1 MRLQKLHVE
10 RLRSLESVSIAPSG
24 DFVLFQG
31 ENGAGKTS
39 LLESVSFLATGRSF
53 LNSRPG
59 HLISDG
65 ASDTLVSGL
74 IQESDNA
81 YQLGIQRDRAGKV
94 SARINGETA
103 KALSELA
110 HRLPFLVVGAEGLG
124 WLAGTPQR
132 RRSILDWGVF
142 HVQKLP
148 GSVFSRYR
156 KALEQRN
163 KALKNDKISQADVAP
178 WDQILAESGQAIVE
192 ARQAYLEQLNEV
204 FQGLA
209 SGVSGLPEIRLH
221 HRVGYS
227 QDKGNLLAALTR
239 GWQRDRVMGMTHSGP
254 HRGDL
259 EILCRGVAA
268 TENLSRGQ
276 QKVLVALIVLSQQQL
291 LWSAH
296 QRRVVLLVDDLAA
309 ELDDHRQTR
318 LWELMTQTGAQVFIT
333 AVDAQRVRP
342 ILDSSRKVQTF
353 HVKRGSVVEVEA

>member
-1 MRLQKLHVE
+1 M
-10 RLRSLESVSIAPSG
+10 
-24 DFVLFQG
+24 
-31 ENGAGKTS
+31 
-39 LLESVSFLATGRSF
+39 
-53 LNSRPG
+53 
-59 HLISDG
+59 
-65 ASDTLVSGL
+65 
-74 IQESDNA
+74 
-81 YQLGIQRDRAGKV
+81 
-94 SARINGETA
+94 
-103 KALSELA
+103 
-110 HRLPFLVVGAEGLG
+110 
-124 WLAGTPQR
+124 
-132 RRSILDWGVF
+132 DWGVF

-163 KALKNDKISQADVAP
+163 KALKNDNISQADVAP

-192 ARQAYLEQLNEV
+192 ARQAYLGQLNEV

-209 SGVSGLPEIRLH
+209 SGVSGLPEIRLN

-227 QDKGNLLAALTR
+227 QDKGDLLAALTR

-309 ELDDHRQTR
+309 ELDDHRQSR

-333 AVDAQRVRP
+333 AVDAQRVR
-342 ILDSSRKVQTF
+342 LFWTRAERSRRFT
-353 HVKRGSVVEVEA
+353 

>member
-74 IQESDNA
+74 IQESDDA
-81 YQLGIQRDRAGKV
+81 YQLGIQRDRGGKV
-94 SARINGETA
+94 NARINGEA
-103 KALSELA
+103 VKALSELA
-110 HRLPFLVVGAEGLG
+110 HRLPYLVVGAEGLG

-142 HVQKLP
+142 HVEMLP
-148 GSVFSRYR
+148 GIVFSRYR

-163 KALKNDKISQADVAP
+163 KALKNDKISPEDVAP
-178 WDQILAESGQAIVE
+178 WDQILAESGQAIVGKE
-192 ARQAYLEQLNEV
+192 ALWVVERSLSD
-204 FQGLA
+204 LA
-209 SGVSGLPEIRLH
+209 SVSGLPDIRLN

-227 QDKGNLLAALTR
+227 QDKGDLL
-239 GWQRDRVMGMTHSGP
+239 
-254 HRGDL
+254 
-259 EILCRGVAA
+259 GVNSRLA
-268 TENLSRGQ
+268 T
-276 QKVLVALIVLSQQQL
+276 
-291 LWSAH
+291 
-296 QRRVVLLVDDLAA
+296 
-309 ELDDHRQTR
+309 
-318 LWELMTQTGAQVFIT
+318 
-333 AVDAQRVRP
+333 
-342 ILDSSRKVQTF
+342 
-353 HVKRGSVVEVEA
+353 